1 MARLIGMDEAG
12 LGPNLGPFVVAV
24 TVWDVPDSPR
34 TFDFWKIFAD
44 VLTNEPANGDPR
56 LHVADSKQVFQPQR
70 GFAALERGVFAALKL
85 SGHAPRSYRELC
97 DLLIDGKIGSNR
109 SDSRSAW
116 YHDAEFVL
124 PTEEHENEPVRAW
137 ADCCERHR
145 IRLVSIRAAIIEARE
160 FNQMIRDYDNK
171 SLVVSR
177 TAFRL
182 LRSVWDP
189 HEADAF
195 VVGDKHGGRNRY
207 DELLAEV
214 LDGDMI
220 FRQKEGADRSEYK
233 VGKSLLRFQ
242 PRAEEHGPVALASM
256 TAKYVRELAMAQF
269 NRFWA
274 RHIDGLKPTQGYPV
288 DAQRFKADIAEAQ
301 KQLAID
307 DDNLWR
313 CR

>member
-34 TFDFWKIFAD
+34 KFDFWKAFSD
-44 VLTNEPANGDPR
+44 VLTNEPLDDDTR
-56 LHVADSKQVFQPQR
+56 YHVADSKQVFQPHR
-70 GFAALERGVFAALKL
+70 GFGALERGVYAALKL
-85 SGHAPRSYRELC
+85 AGHAPRNYRELC
-97 DLLIDGKIGSNR
+97 DLLLDGKTSSEPPKG
-109 SDSRSAW
+109 RSAW

-124 PTEEHENEPVRAW
+124 PTETHENEPVRAW

-145 IRLVSIRAAIIEARE
+145 VRLVSIRAAIVEARE

-189 HEADAF
+189 DETDTF

-207 DELLAEV
+207 DELLSEV
-214 LDGDMI
+214 LEGDMI
-220 FRQKEGADRSEYK
+220 FRQKEGADCSEYK
-233 VGKSLLRFQ
+233 VGKTLLRFQ
-242 PRAEEHGPVALASM
+242 PRAEEYGPVALASM

-269 NRFWA
+269 NRFWR

-288 DAQRFKADIAEAQ
+288 DAQRFRVDIAEMQ
-301 KQLAID
+301 KQLQISD
-307 DDNLWR
+307 DDLWR